1 MEEELNE
8 NDLEER
14 LYAMIHHVDGTQ
26 ADEIAQQRHDASP
39 RVDEAPRSTVR
50 RYWRTNNNSAF
61 QKVNTPKDAPTIR
74 NTPNNKTPAVVNKNT
89 PVPVNKSHAAAAVSD
104 PKPKEEKDAP
114 DSPPAGLFILQNTV
128 PQNYTKTVEILEI
141 DERPKVFELESSDED
156 EVVEVALPPKP
167 TITIESSDEDE
178 LIIQNDKNIKEK
190 DKNSSKE
197 NKSPN
202 KNTRD
207 VSASPVPSV
216 QSSMSD
222 DFIRGDCLALN
233 ISSAQPD
240 SQSFDFSLH
249 GSDLIGVSTPAK
261 KKKKKKSKERL
272 TSTPINPESS
282 IQELNNT
289 DNIFATPKSKAKNKK
304 PKTKSYTVSEKIIP
318 NPDVYDSDSNQS
330 AIDVNKNHDAYAV
343 TDKSFPSADVYE
355 SDSSVCEIIKEVGK
369 QPAPQKK
376 ANENDSSDRNISV
389 ELSNNT
395 INVTDKTLVVVDL
408 TSDYTTLDSTQI
420 EENIVIGNISGYSD
434 VHEYGD
440 SIENTTREELG
451 EFCSTKVPQILYED
465 LDFDNL
471 KGKNKVCKRRR
482 YSLTTLRAEMDKFYN
497 ESWGGEN
504 FNHQEIQKNMSRDKS
519 LWVIDPKDRMPNPPK
534 RRVTCNYCNRVGHRD
549 DTCRLK
555 PAVCYMCGN
564 TGHYEP
570 RCPRKICV
578 NCGSPNFMYST
589 SCRSCAP
596 WRGLTCAECG
606 RPGHPASHCPDTW
619 RRYHATID
627 ENMPLEQCGEKPLYQ
642 LQCSG
647 CTRRGHLAHTCRTFL
662 PLCSLPVPTPHV
674 ARYFR
679 LYPPTDTPKTHKRLS
694 KSPTTHETHANKRR
708 NISDSD
714 LNRSRT
720 VSENE
725 QNRPKK
731 KSEDGWNSRMR
742 KNSESGNRTRKNS
755 QSAPASEPKEAN
767 NAEAEKAPDFIP
779 VGTNTDSNGQV
790 IQDNEVSDTSEVKT
804 SARIYMAFDA
814 MKRLSTLDGQDWLN
828 RCMDRFNVDVQYSNT
843 SSFLTVVGTVGDQE
857 AFRSEL
863 RAWSG
868 RSEPVTPVAGVEKE
882 PQARIG
888 LIPQKKN
895 DALRKLNA
903 AFEMLKNKIGDPKAI
918 FKELTY
924 LQNRHQTIKN
934 QKVVSPLQLDK
945 NRERLNNMFKKLN
958 MVLLGQAGLAGGA
971 ERMTALYSLQE
982 KIINIRNKKV
992 PRPLR
997 SEISQH
1003 YQIIFTSLARNDYAD
1018 LVKKFYTT
1026 RPLNLKTNSP
1036 SKTKKKKKIDQQP
1049 KPVLAVKEVVN
1060 IQSTDF
1066 NPMSIIAEQQSRR
1079 PIEKA
1084 INMTKRLSWFYS
1096 RLLENQPRNQGHDRN
1111 PMRLDIANKI
1121 LDVQKCLSEFE
1132 GQIKKKQTETMR
1144 NAYKVLRQAK
1154 EFLNTPFRKK
1164 TKKEKIFS

>member
-1 MEEELNE
+1 MDEELNE

-26 ADEIAQQRHDASP
+26 ADENAQQSHDASP

-50 RYWRTNNNSAF
+50 RYWRTNHNSAF
-61 QKVNTPKDAPTIR
+61 QKVNTPKDAPTNR

-167 TITIESSDEDE
+167 TITIESSDDDE

-240 SQSFDFSLH
+240 NQSFDFSLH
-249 GSDLIGVSTPAK
+249 GSDLMGVSTPSK

-272 TSTPINPESS
+272 TSTPINPEQT
-282 IQELNNT
+282 IQDLNNT

-304 PKTKSYTVSEKIIP
+304 VKTKSYTVSEKIIP

-330 AIDVNKNHDAYAV
+330 AIDINKNHDAYAV
-343 TDKSFPSADVYE
+343 TDKSFPSVDVYE
-355 SDSSVCEIIKEVGK
+355 SDSSVSESIKVVGK

-376 ANENDSSDRNISV
+376 ANENDSSGISRD
-389 ELSNNT
+389 LSNNT
-395 INVTDKTLVVVDL
+395 INATDKTIVVDL

-471 KGKNKVCKRRR
+471 KGKDKVCKRRR

-555 PAVCYMCGN
+555 PPVCYMCGH

-589 SCRSCAP
+589 SCRACAP
-596 WRGLTCAECG
+596 WRGLACAECG
-606 RPGHPASHCPDTW
+606 APGHPASHCPDTW

-662 PLCSLPVPTPHV
+662 PLCSLPVPSPRV

-731 KSEDGWNSRMR
+731 KSEDGWIARMR
-742 KNSESGNRTRKNS
+742 KNSESENRTRKNS
-755 QSAPASEPKEAN
+755 HSAPASEPQEAK

-779 VGTNTDSNGQV
+779 IGTNTDSNGQV

-804 SARIYMAFDA
+804 SARVYMTSDA

-828 RCMDRFNVDVQYSNT
+828 RCMDRFNVDVQFSND

-857 AFRSEL
+857 AFHSEL

-868 RSEPVTPVAGVEKE
+868 RSEPMTPEVEKE
-882 PQARIG
+882 KPQSQFN
-888 LIPQKKN
+888 LMPKKKN
-895 DALRKLNA
+895 DVLRKLNN
-903 AFEMLKNKIGDPKAI
+903 AFELLKNEIGDPKAI

-924 LQNRHQTIKN
+924 LRNRHQTIKK
-934 QKVVSPLQLDK
+934 QKAISPVQLSK
-945 NRERLNNMFKKLN
+945 NRAKLDEMLKKLN

-971 ERMTALYSLQE
+971 EHLYALQSLQD
-982 KIINIRNKKV
+982 KIINIRNPKV
-992 PRPLR
+992 PPPLR

-1003 YQIIFTSLARNDYAD
+1003 YRVIFTPMARNDYPD

-1026 RPLNLKTNSP
+1026 RPLTLKKNSP
-1036 SKTKKKKKIDQQP
+1036 GKNKKKKKKRIDQQQ
-1049 KPVLAVKEVVN
+1049 KPVLTVKEIVN
-1060 IQSTDF
+1060 IQPTDF
-1066 NPMSIIAEQQSRR
+1066 NPMSIIAEQRSRLKSPR
-1079 PIEKA
+1079 EKV
-1084 INMTKRLSWFYS
+1084 INLTKKLSWFYS
-1096 RLLENQPRNQGHDRN
+1096 RLLKNQPRNEAHDRN
-1111 PMRLDIANKI
+1111 AMRLDIANKI

-1132 GQIKKKQTETMR
+1132 GLSKRKQILKMK
-1144 NAYKVLRQAK
+1144 NAYKIQQQVK
-1154 EFLNTPFRKK
+1154 EFLYGVNQK
-1164 TKKEKIFS
+1164 KKEKK

>member
-1 MEEELNE
+1 
-8 NDLEER
+8 
-14 LYAMIHHVDGTQ
+14 MIHHVDGTQ
-26 ADEIAQQRHDASP
+26 ADENAQQSHDASP
-39 RVDEAPRSTVR
+39 RVHEAPRSTLR
-50 RYWRTNNNSAF
+50 RYWRTNHNSAF
-61 QKVNTPKDAPTIR
+61 QKVNTPKDAPTNR
-74 NTPNNKTPAVVNKNT
+74 NAPNNKTPAIVNKNT

-141 DERPKVFELESSDED
+141 DERPKVVELESSDED

-190 DKNSSKE
+190 GKNSSKE

-202 KNTRD
+202 KNKRD

-261 KKKKKKSKERL
+261 KKKKKKSKEKV
-272 TSTPINPESS
+272 TSTPINPERA
-282 IQELNNT
+282 IQELNKT

-330 AIDVNKNHDAYAV
+330 AIDINKNHDAYAV

-355 SDSSVCEIIKEVGK
+355 SDSSVSESVKEVGK
-369 QPAPQKK
+369 QLAPQRK
-376 ANENDSSDRNISV
+376 AIENDSSISIST

-395 INVTDKTLVVVDL
+395 VNATDKTIVVDL
-408 TSDYTTLDSTQI
+408 TSDYTILDSTEI
-420 EENIVIGNISGYSD
+420 EEHIVIGNVTGYTD
-434 VHEYGD
+434 VHENGD
-440 SIENTTREELG
+440 SVDNTTHEEVG

-471 KGKNKVCKRRR
+471 KGKDKVCKRRR

-534 RRVTCNYCNRVGHRD
+534 RRATCNYCNRVGHRD

-555 PAVCYMCGN
+555 PPVCYMCGH

-589 SCRSCAP
+589 SCRNCAP

-606 RPGHPASHCPDTW
+606 ARGHPASHCPDTW
-619 RRYHATID
+619 RRYHHTID
-627 ENMPLEQCGEKPLYQ
+627 ENMPLERCEEKPLYQ

-647 CTRRGHLAHTCRTFL
+647 CTRRGHLAHSCRAFL
-662 PLCSLPVPTPHV
+662 PLCSLPVPSPRV
-674 ARYFR
+674 ARYLR
-679 LYPPTDTPKTHKRLS
+679 LYPPTPTHTPNTHKRLS

-708 NISDSD
+708 NISDGD

-725 QNRPKK
+725 QNRSKK
-731 KSEDGWNSRMR
+731 KSEDGGIARMR
-742 KNSESGNRTRKNS
+742 KNSESENGMRKNS
-755 QSAPASEPKEAN
+755 QSVPASEPKEAK

-804 SARIYMAFDA
+804 SARIYMNFGL

-828 RCMDRFNVDVQYSNT
+828 RCMDRFNVDVQYTTT

-857 AFRSEL
+857 AFQSEL
-863 RAWSG
+863 RVWSG
-868 RSEPVTPVAGVEKE
+868 RSEPVVPEVEKE
-882 PQARIG
+882 KPTSQFN
-888 LIPQKKN
+888 LMPQKKN
-895 DALRKLNA
+895 DILRKLNN
-903 AFEMLKNKIGDPKAI
+903 AFEMLKNNIGDPKAI
-918 FKELTY
+918 FKELKY
-924 LQNRHQTIKN
+924 FQNRHETIKK
-934 QKVVSPLQLDK
+934 QKVISPVQLSK
-945 NRERLNNMFKKLN
+945 NREKLDEMLKKLN
-958 MVLLGQAGLAGGA
+958 MVLLGQAGLAGGDQH
-971 ERMTALYSLQE
+971 MHALQSLQD
-982 KIINIRNKKV
+982 KIINIRNQKV
-992 PRPLR
+992 PHLLR

-1003 YQIIFTSLARNDYAD
+1003 YKVIFTPVARNDYAD
-1018 LVKKFYTT
+1018 LVQKFYTT
-1026 RPLNLKTNSP
+1026 TRPRATKKI
-1036 SKTKKKKKIDQQP
+1036 SKNKRKKKKIDQQK
-1049 KPVLAVKEVVN
+1049 KPVLTNNDIVNNQPAEVDTMPRQPNDKTEN
-1060 IQSTDF
+1060 IIK
-1066 NPMSIIAEQQSRR
+1066 NL
-1079 PIEKA
+1079 
-1084 INMTKRLSWFYS
+1084 TKKLSCFYS
-1096 RLLENQPRNQGHDRN
+1096 RLLKGQYEKEDRN
-1111 PMRLDIANKI
+1111 AMRLDIAHKI

-1132 GQIKKKQTETMR
+1132 GQTKKLQMEKIKNARKIQRKALAFLHGENQKKK
-1144 NAYKVLRQAK
+1144 K
-1154 EFLNTPFRKK
+1154 
-1164 TKKEKIFS
+1164 

>member
-1 MEEELNE
+1 MDEELNE

-26 ADEIAQQRHDASP
+26 ADENAQQSHDASP

-50 RYWRTNNNSAF
+50 RYWKTNHNSAF
-61 QKVNTPKDAPTIR
+61 QKVNTPKDAPTNR
-74 NTPNNKTPAVVNKNT
+74 NTPNNKTPAAVNKNT

-222 DFIRGDCLALN
+222 DFIRGDCIALN

-261 KKKKKKSKERL
+261 KKKKKKSKDRL
-272 TSTPINPESS
+272 TSTPINPEQT
-282 IQELNNT
+282 IQDLNNT
-289 DNIFATPKSKAKNKK
+289 DSIFATPKSKAKNKK

-330 AIDVNKNHDAYAV
+330 AIDINKNHDAYTV

-355 SDSSVCEIIKEVGK
+355 SDSSVSESIKVVG

-376 ANENDSSDRNISV
+376 TNENDSSDSISRD
-389 ELSNNT
+389 LSDNT
-395 INVTDKTLVVVDL
+395 LNATDKTIVLDL
-408 TSDYTTLDSTQI
+408 TNDYTTLDSTQI

-434 VHEYGD
+434 VLEYGD
-440 SIENTTREELG
+440 SVENTTREELG

-471 KGKNKVCKRRR
+471 KGKDKVCKRRR

-555 PAVCYMCGN
+555 PPVCHMCGH

-589 SCRSCAP
+589 SCRACAP
-596 WRGLTCAECG
+596 WRGLACAECG
-606 RPGHPASHCPDTW
+606 ARGHPASHCPDTW

-662 PLCSLPVPTPHV
+662 PLCSLPVPSPHV

-694 KSPTTHETHANKRR
+694 KSPTTHETHVNKRR

-714 LNRSRT
+714 LNRSRM

-731 KSEDGWNSRMR
+731 KSEDGWIARMR
-742 KNSESGNRTRKNS
+742 KNSESENRTRKNS
-755 QSAPASEPKEAN
+755 QSAPASEPKEAK

-779 VGTNTDSNGQV
+779 IGANTDSNGQV

-804 SARIYMAFDA
+804 SARVYMTVDA

-828 RCMDRFNVDVQYSNT
+828 RCMDRFNVDVQFSNA

-857 AFRSEL
+857 AFHSEL

-868 RSEPVTPVAGVEKE
+868 RSEPMTPVAGVEE
-882 PQARIG
+882 EGPQVKIS

-895 DALRKLNA
+895 DVLRKLKNA
-903 AFEMLKNKIGDPKAI
+903 FQMLKNNIGDPKAI

-934 QKVVSPLQLDK
+934 QKAISPVQLSK
-945 NRERLNNMFKKLN
+945 NRDRLNDMHKKLN

-971 ERMTALYSLQE
+971 ERLNALYSLQE
-982 KIINIRNKKV
+982 KLINIRTQRV

-1003 YQIIFTSLARNDYAD
+1003 YQIIFTHAARNDYPD
-1018 LVKKFYTT
+1018 LVKKYYTT
-1026 RPLNLKTNSP
+1026 RPLTLKKNSP
-1036 SKTKKKKKIDQQP
+1036 GKNKKKKKKKIDQQQ
-1049 KPVLAVKEVVN
+1049 KPVLTIKETVN
-1060 IQSTDF
+1060 NQPTEVDPVPILAASR
-1066 NPMSIIAEQQSRR
+1066 SQQ
-1079 PIEKA
+1079 PNKA
-1084 INMTKRLSWFYS
+1084 IKNMMKNLSCFYS
-1096 RLLENQPRNQGHDRN
+1096 RLVKNQPQNQTRNA
-1111 PMRLDIANKI
+1111 MRLDIVYKI

-1132 GQIKKKQTETMR
+1132 GQTKKLQTEKIK
-1144 NAYKVLRQAK
+1144 NALKIQRQAK
-1154 EFLNTPFRKK
+1154 AFLDGVKQKRKK
-1164 TKKEKIFS
+1164 NNTFHE